1 MLPEE
6 EFLFLWNHATIKVLD
21 IRYELFK
28 PEEIG
33 KSYKLPA
40 NMFLYCTGGGAEVQ
54 IDLTKYTLEGF
65 HLIHGGKGSTLQIV
79 ATDKGFEYYLVFY
92 RASIPLTS
100 NKLIARA
107 MQRNN
112 PFKYQYSLVPNS
124 PITMFE
130 KIHNMYMKWENA
142 SHLRRF
148 TIKSLFYQ
156 LLNEIFMQLDQVSI
170 DIRKLNVS
178 SQIKAYIE
186 EHYAKPLTLESIA
199 KALRYSPSH
208 LSIQFKQQIGCSP
221 IEYLIQLRI
230 EKATILLVKTDTS
243 LREIAMNVGYSDVY
257 YFSRLFKK
265 RVGISPT
272 QFRQREQAIGFVKD
286 SPSMCERYS
295 IVDFSFQHYIENGY
309 QYRERKYESMNKRG
323 NSTIATLLLCLT
335 LLLSACTGG
344 AVSNT
349 SSEENQASTTQTE
362 ATASQTK
369 IVSTIKGDVEIPIN
383 PERVVVMYYIGDVL
397 AFGVTPVGSS
407 KIQKGAAF
415 EEELKNTQNLG
426 EWFEPNV
433 EAVIQLKPD
442 VIIVPSNEELYG
454 QMEKVAPTIVIDDA
468 TTSLDERLTK
478 IGEVLGKE
486 KEAKELL
493 ANFYEKVEDSQEKL
507 KETGILDKTVSIME
521 GGKGKMSVVTSYTF
535 GRGSQII
542 YEHLGLKAPEIIQQK
557 IDEKNNKQQAMDVSL
572 ETLTDYAG
580 DYVFRSS
587 YEGMA
592 DLTNHPVWTNIPAIK
607 EGRLIEIDFGF
618 CYYNDIYS
626 LNKQLDFIVDRLLAT
641 TK

>member
-40 NMFLYCTGGGAEVQ
+40 NMFLYSTGGGAEVQ

-79 ATDKGFEYYLVFY
+79 STDKGFEYYLVFY

-130 KIHNMYMKWENA
+130 KIHYMYIEWENA
-142 SHLRRF
+142 NNLSKF

-156 LLNEIFMQLDQVSI
+156 LLNEIFRQLEQDSV
-170 DIRKLNVS
+170 DIQKLNVS
-178 SQIKAYIE
+178 SQIKAYLE
-186 EHYAKPLTLESIA
+186 KNYAQPLTLESIA

-230 EKATILLVKTDTS
+230 DKATILLIKTDAS
-243 LREIAMNVGYSDVY
+243 LREIAMSVGYSDVY

-265 RVGISPT
+265 RVGVSPT
-272 QFRQREQAIGFVKD
+272 QFRQREQAGRLVKD
-286 SPSMCERYS
+286 SPSMSERYS
-295 IVDFSFQHYIENGY
+295 IVDFGFQQYIENDY

-323 NSTIATLLLCLT
+323 TSTIATLLLCLT

-344 AVSNT
+344 AAINT
-349 SSEENQASTTQTE
+349 SSGESQASTTQTE

-383 PERVVVMYYIGDVL
+383 PERIVVMYYTGDVL

-407 KIQKGAAF
+407 KIQEGAAF
-415 EEELKNTQNLG
+415 EEELKNTKNLG

-454 QMEKVAPTIVIDDA
+454 QMEKIAPTIVIDDA
-468 TTSLDERLTK
+468 TTSLDKRLTK

-507 KETGILDKTVSIME
+507 KEAGILDKTVSIME

-542 YEHLGLKAPEIIQQK
+542 YEHLGLKAPKIIQQK
-557 IDEKNNKQQAMDVSL
+557 IDEKDNKQQAMDVSL

-592 DLTNHPVWTNIPAIK
+592 DLTNHPVWVNIPAIK

>member
-1 MLPEE
+1 MLSKE
-6 EFLFLWNHATIKVLD
+6 EFILLWNHATIKVLD
-21 IRYELFK
+21 IRRVILK

-33 KSYKLPA
+33 NTYKLPA
-40 NMFLYCTGGGAEVQ
+40 SMFLYSIRGDAEVSL
-54 IDLTKYTLEGF
+54 DFTKYSVEGF
-65 HLIHGGKGSTLQIV
+65 HLIHGGKGSILKII
-79 ATDKGFEYYLVFY
+79 AKNDGLEYYMIFY
-92 RASIPLTS
+92 RASIPLTT

-107 MQRNN
+107 MQQNN
-112 PFKYQYSLVPNS
+112 PFKTQFNLVPNS
-124 PITMFE
+124 PITVFE
-130 KIHNMYMKWENA
+130 KVHAMYRKWKNA
-142 SHLRRF
+142 NNLGKF
-148 TIKSLFYQ
+148 TVKSLFYQ
-156 LLNEIFMQLDQVSI
+156 LLNEIFLQFYGGDVEIQKWSI
-170 DIRKLNVS
+170 S
-178 SQIKAYIE
+178 AQIKAYIE
-186 EHYAKPLTLESIA
+186 ENYAQPLTLESMG
-199 KALRYSPSH
+199 KALSYSPSH
-208 LSIQFKQQIGCSP
+208 LSIQFKQQLGCSP
-221 IEYLIQLRI
+221 IEYLIQHRI
-230 EKATILLVKTDTS
+230 DKATILLVKTDAS
-243 LREIAMNVGYSDVY
+243 LREIAMSVGYSDVY

-272 QFRQREQAIGFVKD
+272 QFRQREQASGLVKD
-286 SPSMCERYS
+286 SPSMSERYS
-295 IVDFSFQHYIENGY
+295 IVDFSFQYYIENGY

-323 NSTIATLLLCLT
+323 TSTIATLLLCLT

-344 AVSNT
+344 ATTNT
-349 SSEENQASTTQTE
+349 ASGENQASTTQTE
-362 ATASQTK
+362 AAASQTK

-383 PERVVVMYYIGDVL
+383 PERIVVMYYTGDVL
-397 AFGVTPVGSS
+397 AFGVTPIGSS
-407 KIQKGAAF
+407 KIQEGAAF

-442 VIIVPSNEELYG
+442 VIIVPSNEELFG
-454 QMEKVAPTIVIDDA
+454 QMEKIAPTIVIDDA
-468 TTSLDERLTK
+468 TTSLDQRLTK

-507 KETGILDKTVSIME
+507 KEANILDKTVSIME

-542 YEHLGLKAPEIIQQK
+542 YGHLGLKAPKIIQQK
-557 IDEKNNKQQAMDVSL
+557 IDDKDNKQQAMDVSL

-592 DLTNHPVWTNIPAIK
+592 DLTKHPVWVNIPAIK
-607 EGRLIEIDFGF
+607 EGRFIEIDFGF